1 MYAEFT
7 LLLNIHMV
15 VELETANRKVGS
27 LEKNMN
33 ALEIEKKEQ
42 SVGKYR
48 TIKLVSCLLCCFY

>member
-1 MYAEFT
+1 
-7 LLLNIHMV
+7 MV
-15 VELETANRKVGS
+15 VELGTANRKVGS

-48 TIKLVSCLLCCFY
+48 TIKLV